1 MLVDLRVKNF
11 ALINELEINFEEGL
25 NVMTGETGAGKSII
39 IGAMEILLGARAS
52 TDIIRS
58 GTERAYIEAVFEPS
72 KIVEINKHL
81 DQVGIEADPKVV
93 LLSREVRRNGRN
105 RSRINGQ
112 LATVGMIKEIS
123 KYLVDIHGQHEH
135 QLLLDS
141 SSQLQLLDEF
151 IAYEEY
157 GMRKQVQ
164 EDYKRLNEIEN
175 KLSEIEIDEA
185 EKARQMDMLEFQI
198 DEIETAN
205 LKPNEI
211 KELDKEYKLLTN
223 IEDIYATIGN
233 LQDNV
238 NSEDYNTEGILDKMG
253 NYMKELETIKDFDS
267 RLDDFYNIV
276 KDIYYKLEDLSYQLN
291 DYHDNLEFDQARLDK
306 IEERISLIT
315 TLQRKYGQTAE
326 EILDYKIKL
335 ENNLNELKSQDKMIE
350 SLKEEQ
356 KELREDYYIV
366 AKKLSNLRQEKAKEF
381 ENLIAKE
388 LQELAMEKAEFKI
401 EFEEKEPGLNGIDK
415 IEFMIT
421 TNPGEELKPLAKIA
435 SGGELSRIMLA
446 LKTIIAHIDQVD
458 TMIFDEVDSGVGGKT
473 AQKMAEKLALIA
485 KRRQVMC
492 ITHLPQIASMGDNH
506 YFINKQNDEDK
517 TFTKIVLLDEKGKK
531 NELARMLG
539 GVETTETTMKHAQ
552 EMIDMAKDKKVN
564 L

>member
-1 MLVDLRVKNF
+1 
-11 ALINELEINFEEGL
+11 
-25 NVMTGETGAGKSII
+25 
-39 IGAMEILLGARAS
+39 
-52 TDIIRS
+52 
-58 GTERAYIEAVFEPS
+58 
-72 KIVEINKHL
+72 
-81 DQVGIEADPKVV
+81 
-93 LLSREVRRNGRN
+93 
-105 RSRINGQ
+105 
-112 LATVGMIKEIS
+112 
-123 KYLVDIHGQHEH
+123 
-135 QLLLDS
+135 
-141 SSQLQLLDEF
+141 
-151 IAYEEY
+151 
-157 GMRKQVQ
+157 
-164 EDYKRLNEIEN
+164 
-175 KLSEIEIDEA
+175 
-185 EKARQMDMLEFQI
+185 
-198 DEIETAN
+198 
-205 LKPNEI
+205 
-211 KELDKEYKLLTN
+211 
-223 IEDIYATIGN
+223 
-233 LQDNV
+233 
-238 NSEDYNTEGILDKMG
+238 
-253 NYMKELETIKDFDS
+253 
-267 RLDDFYNIV
+267 
-276 KDIYYKLEDLSYQLN
+276 
-291 DYHDNLEFDQARLDK
+291 
-306 IEERISLIT
+306 
-315 TLQRKYGQTAE
+315 
-326 EILDYKIKL
+326 
-335 ENNLNELKSQDKMIE
+335 NLNELKSQDKMIE